1 MTPSDF
7 GFGILASWLANRLD
21 GASKKKE
28 STGTEELSLDP
39 EPIADSDHHSNL
51 ERKKLFHS
59 FDVYTQLHEVREG
72 LASPVAHLLIETEPS
87 THYHLVSLVLESS
100 ITGEWY
106 YFRRGRMAFQGTG
119 GGHQQAERAVSIFK
133 KEGIP
138 ISVWVLE
145 RALMDDFESGYMLWP
160 QVRAKAIPF
169 LAANLDSEKWS
180 WIKAQASE
188 TLRDSSIF

>member
-1 MTPSDF
+1 MTPYDF
-7 GFGILASWLANRLD
+7 GLGVLASWLANRLEV
-21 GASKKKE
+21 ASIKTE
-28 STGTEELSLDP
+28 STSVEDLSLNI
-39 EPIADSDHHSNL
+39 EAIADLKL

-59 FDVYTQLHEVREG
+59 FDVFTQLHEVSEG
-72 LASPVAHLLIETEPS
+72 LASPVAHLLIEAEPS

-100 ITGEWY
+100 LTGEWY

-119 GGHQQAERAVSIFK
+119 GGHQQAERVVSIFK
-133 KEGIP
+133 REDIP

-145 RALMDDFESGYMLWP
+145 RELMDDFESGYMLWP

-188 TLRDSSIF
+188 ILRDSSIF